1 MLLQHVK
8 LLPLKFLFHVSS
20 QASSRLYW
28 RIRSR
33 GKPVIDKLSNNHHQ
47 ARKQRRETKSQPRK
61 KDKYFIL
68 SLFIMTEDSATL
80 SLDLAN
86 NFPEA
91 EESQI

>member
-1 MLLQHVK
+1 M
-8 LLPLKFLFHVSS
+8 
-20 QASSRLYW
+20 
-28 RIRSR
+28 
-33 GKPVIDKLSNNHHQ
+33 
-47 ARKQRRETKSQPRK
+47 K